1 MVKFIKSYPET
12 VNIDKLISDLRAQ
25 FPSIVQRETEC
36 EIHEVNVEDEVTI
49 DAIIAAH
56 DPQSLTTIQRETVQ
70 AATAKTTL
78 QALMSGLH
86 GLSAEDK
93 SYAIACRIMAQKDG
107 ANNQVVIAI
116 VDRATA
122 TAYVTSKPEWTG
134 ATAATR
140 ALVGDVLEM
149 IAGITQMML
158 VVLQD

>member
-1 MVKFIKSYPET
+1 MVTITKSYPEP

-25 FPSIVQRETEC
+25 FPNIVQRITEC
-36 EIHEVNVEDEVTI
+36 EIHDVSVEDETTI

-56 DPQSLTTIQRETVQ
+56 DPQSLTTIQRETAQ
-70 AATAKTTL
+70 AATARTNLKN
-78 QALMSGLH
+78 LMNGLH

-107 ANNQVVIAI
+107 ANNQTIMAI
-116 VDRATA
+116 VDRVTA

-149 IAGITQMML
+149 IAGLTQVL
-158 VVLQD
+158 LLVLQD